1 MKELLLSLSAFL
13 LAFAASVQAF
23 ADDQYIRISNVS
35 MLHDG
40 DEVIVVSAKYGV
52 AMSKFQT
59 NKNKR
64 LMPCAISVVDDN
76 LTVSALN
83 DSVAVFTLNQYSG
96 KWRLYNEEK
105 GWLYAPRENNGELL
119 FTTDKNPQKGSI
131 LVDFTFDDYANV
143 FISFGIK
150 NNKYLKYTHNSLYF
164 ARYPN
169 EDSCDPVQLYRR
181 LKNPIVLDDV
191 RLSDTDDNASFL
203 TDNKDAFARSVVVDR
218 TFSADGGYYTLC
230 LPFDITET
238 DIRTVLGG
246 AQLKCL
252 KSVEK
257 PNADKLMLHFLSVRS
272 VEAGIPCLLK
282 LPLGSADIVNP
293 EFADKFL
300 LAAEPTTVA
309 MKTSGITIEFIGT
322 YTPTVLPADGRYRFL
337 SADGSRLVTPNAKG
351 ELKGLRAYFHFSEP
365 VANSEFD
372 SAGILKNISITVDGE
387 EIHSSDATE
396 ICDVRLCDDGV
407 GHGQQDFGYVVSGAD
422 KAIETMFT
430 LSGVRIRSS
439 VKDLK
444 PGIYITGNGR
454 KIVVK

>member
-59 NKNKR
+59 NKYPK
-64 LMPCAISVVDDN
+64 LKPCTISIADDN
-76 LTVSALN
+76 LIASALN
-83 DSVAVFTLNQYSG
+83 DSVAVFTLNKYSG

-105 GWLYAPRENNGELL
+105 GWLYAPSVSNNDLM
-119 FTTDKNPQKGSI
+119 FTSDKTPSKGSVLTNI
-131 LVDFTFDDYANV
+131 TFDDYANV
-143 FISFGIK
+143 FISFDIK
-150 NNKYLKYTHNSLYF
+150 NNEYLKYTHNSLYF

-169 EDSCDPVQLYRR
+169 EDSCDHIQLYRR
-181 LKNPIVLDDV
+181 LKNPKIIERLPISESGDGAEYDADDDIFAHSIVV
-191 RLSDTDDNASFL
+191 E
-203 TDNKDAFARSVVVDR
+203 R
-218 TFSADGGYYTLC
+218 TFRADGGYYTLC

-238 DIRTVLGG
+238 DVRTVLGG

-309 MKTSGITIEFIGT
+309 MKTSGVAINFIGT
-322 YTPTVLPADGRYRFL
+322 YTPAVLPADGRYRFL
-337 SADGSRLVTPNAKG
+337 SADGSRLVTPNAEG

-365 VANSEFD
+365 VANSDFD

-387 EIHSSDATE
+387 EISPSSATA
-396 ICDVRLCDDGV
+396 ICDVRLWDDGV
-407 GHGQQDFGYVVSGAD
+407 GHGQQDFGCVISGAD

>member
-40 DEVIVVSAKYGV
+40 DEVIIVSAKYGV

-59 NKNKR
+59 NKYVE
-64 LMPCAISVVDDN
+64 PCRIAIADDS
-76 LTVSALN
+76 LTASALN
-83 DSVAVFTLNQYSG
+83 DSVAVFTLNKYSG

-105 GWLYAPRENNGELL
+105 GWLYAPSKSNGDLL
-119 FTTDKNPQKGSI
+119 FTKDKNTKSGSSVLTDI
-131 LVDFTFDDYANV
+131 TFDDYANV
-143 FISFGIK
+143 LVSFSVSDYA
-150 NNKYLKYTHNSLYF
+150 YLKYRHQTLRF
-164 ARYPN
+164 ARYRYA
-169 EDSCDPVQLYRR
+169 DSNDHIQLYRR
-181 LKNPIVLDDV
+181 LKNPKIIERLPISESGDGAEYDADDDIFAHSIVV
-191 RLSDTDDNASFL
+191 E
-203 TDNKDAFARSVVVDR
+203 R
-218 TFSADGGYYTLC
+218 TFRADGGYYTLC

-238 DIRTVLGG
+238 DVRTVLGG

-309 MKTSGITIEFIGT
+309 MKTSGVAINFIGT
-322 YTPTVLPADGRYRFL
+322 YTPAVLPADGRYRFL
-337 SADGSRLVTPNAKG
+337 SADGSRLVTPNAEG

-365 VANSEFD
+365 VANSDFD

-387 EIHSSDATE
+387 EISPSSATA
-396 ICDVRLCDDGV
+396 ICDVRLWDDGV
-407 GHGQQDFGYVVSGAD
+407 GHGQQDFGCVISGAD

>member
-59 NKNKR
+59 STYVE
-64 LMPCAISVVDDN
+64 PCRIAIADDL
-76 LTVSALN
+76 LTASALN

-96 KWRLYNEEK
+96 KWRLYNEER
-105 GWLYAPRENNGELL
+105 GWLYAPSKNNGYLL
-119 FTTDKNPQKGSI
+119 FTNDKNTKSGSSI
-131 LVDFTFDDYANV
+131 LTDIKFDDYANV
-143 FISFGIK
+143 LVSFSVSGYE
-150 NNKYLKYTHNSLYF
+150 YLKYRHQTLRF
-164 ARYPN
+164 ARYQYA
-169 EDSCDPVQLYRR
+169 DSNDHIQLYRR
-181 LKNPIVLDDV
+181 LKNPKIIE
-191 RLSDTDDNASFL
+191 RLPINESGDGAEFDPDN
-203 TDNKDAFARSVVVDR
+203 DIFAHSVVVDR

-422 KAIETMFT
+422 KALETMFT